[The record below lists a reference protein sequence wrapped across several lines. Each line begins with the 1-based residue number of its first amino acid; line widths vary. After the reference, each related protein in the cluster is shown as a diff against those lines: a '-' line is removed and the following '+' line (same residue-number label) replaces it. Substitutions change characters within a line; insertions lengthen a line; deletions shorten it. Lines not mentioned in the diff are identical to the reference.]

1 VRLSLHCHGMKVRT
15 YDQYK
20 MEVLLELKRDD
31 LKKTLFHMM
40 KNDPTLW
47 DVMKKIRDNLDSLGI
62 E

>member
-1 VRLSLHCHGMKVRT
+1 MKVRT